1 MNRARSIGDF
11 TELRPLLFSIA
22 YRMLGSAADAE
33 DIVQEAYL
41 RCPRID
47 AKVEN
52 PRAYLSTI
60 VTRLCIDHLRTV
72 TSRREQAMG
81 VTIPEPI
88 DVAYGTEPSDELA
101 LGESLSLAFLTMLQH
116 LAPIERAAF
125 ILREIFDFEY
135 DEIAEMVGKSAPNCR
150 QIVSRARRTLGGG
163 RSRFAVDTAE
173 VRSVVERFVAAART
187 GDVST
192 LLGVLAP
199 DVELHADAGAGRP
212 SYGRLRAISRP
223 VSGARAVARLVAAAA
238 LHGPADA
245 RIEISELNGSPVIL
259 SYAGGQLTGMVCVD
273 VADSRVANLFI
284 LADPTKLA
292 RIAAIHPH

>member
-1 MNRARSIGDF
+1 MSTAQYATDF
-11 TELRPLLFSIA
+11 AELRPLLFSIA
-22 YRMLGSAADAE
+22 YRMLGSVADAE

-41 RCPRID
+41 RCPQIGGG
-47 AKVEN
+47 VEN

-60 VTRLCIDHLRTV
+60 VTRLCIDHLRASSV
-72 TSRREQAMG
+72 RRERAIG

-88 DVAYGTEPSDELA
+88 DALYATQPQDELA

-135 DEIAEMVGKSAPNCR
+135 EEIAAMIGKSAPNCR

-163 RSRFAVDTAE
+163 RSRFAVDATQ

-187 GDVST
+187 GDVSA

-199 DVELHADAGAGRP
+199 DVELHADAGEGRP
-212 SYGRLRAISRP
+212 SYGRLRAVSRP
-223 VSGARAVARLVAAAA
+223 VRGARAVARLVAAAA
-238 LHGPADA
+238 VHGPTGA
-245 RIEISELNGSPVIL
+245 RIEIAELNGSPVIL
-259 SYAGGQLTGMVCVD
+259 SYADTQLIGMVCLD
-273 VADSRVANLFI
+273 VADFRVANLFI

-292 RIAAIHPH
+292 RIAGLCAH